1 LDAVLN
7 LTSKMTIPF
16 SFVVAALTAA
26 SCSAAGAA
34 YAQAPVRSEP
44 RASLAECRRLQDDGA
59 RLACFDRLAE
69 KGESSEAPPSEGRR
83 AAVPAAKISD
93 APASSSAASAGA
105 SSRSG
110 RADDSPYESPAPG
123 TTVTIVEIRRP
134 TIGHP
139 RFIAADGTVFAQTSM
154 LRGRFPPVPFE
165 AQLEA
170 GANHS
175 LFLVS
180 PSGGPDV
187 RVSRSD

>member
-1 LDAVLN
+1 
-7 LTSKMTIPF
+7 MTIPF
-16 SFVVAALTAA
+16 SFVVAALAAA

-34 YAQAPVRSEP
+34 HAQAPVRSKP
-44 RASLAECRRLQDDGA
+44 RASLAECRLLQDDKA

-69 KGESSEAPPSEGRR
+69 NGESSEAPSSEARR
-83 AAVPAAKISD
+83 SAGTAAKSSD
-93 APASSSAASAGA
+93 TPALANAASAGA
-105 SSRSG
+105 PGAGASGRSA
-110 RADDSPYESPAPG
+110 RADDSPNESPAPG

-139 RFIAADGTVFAQTSM
+139 RFVAADGTVFSQTSM